1 MMNTPEAPLFTAA
14 GPPLLQVQGLSVRY
28 GAGPVVHGISLSMP
42 QGGVAALLG
51 ANGAG
56 KSSTLRAIAGLEA
69 SSGRV
74 AFEGQDVSGLS
85 AAQRFRAGIVYVPE
99 GRAIVADLT
108 VAENLLLGAYFV
120 DRGTRARRQQMVLE
134 FFPEIANRLKAP
146 AGLLSGGEQQMLA
159 IGRGLMSGPKLLLL
173 DEPSLGLAPLLVARV
188 YERLARIQQEQALSA
203 LLVEQSFHA
212 AAKLASRAWVM
223 RHGHL
228 VGELAAEALRSRE
241 GRQQAIDAY
250 LGARQ
255 QAPAASP
262 LTMPTATPATTPT
275 AGAPA

>member
-1 MMNTPEAPLFTAA
+1 MS
-14 GPPLLQVQGLSVRY
+14 PPAELLRVQGLTVRY
-28 GAGPVVHGISLSMP
+28 GAGPVVHGISLSV
-42 QGGVAALLG
+42 GDGAVAALLG

-56 KSSTLRAIAGLEA
+56 KSSTLRAIAGLESA
-69 SSGRV
+69 QGQV
-74 AFEGQDVSGLS
+74 HFDGQDVTRLS

-99 GRAIVADLT
+99 GRAIVADLS
-108 VAENLLLGAYFV
+108 VEENLTLGSYFV
-120 DRGTRARRQQMVLE
+120 DRATRARRQQMVLE
-134 FFPEIANRLKAP
+134 FFPEIANRLKSP

-159 IGRGLMSGPKLLLL
+159 IGRGLMSGPRLLLL

-188 YERLARIQQEQALSA
+188 YERLARIQSEQKLAA

-212 AAKLASRAWVM
+212 AAKLASHAWVM

-228 VGELAAEALRSRE
+228 VGALDAQALRSRE

-255 QAPAASP
+255 E
-262 LTMPTATPATTPT
+262 TPAT
-275 AGAPA
+275 A